1 MDSNVH
7 RGFLDGL
14 VEAEKLWKSADHF
27 VYVTLPVVKDERL
40 LARALENLH
49 SSVVLLITTVLKIEY
64 YYKRVQLTKN
74 PKKNLE
80 VFFTKCRAKYDITKE
95 EGELIREVMV
105 LGTKHKE
112 SGFEFSGKGKMFI
125 LDNEMRKT
133 ELGIEEMKEYVKIVR
148 KLLENANRNFKQS
161 FRNRPQFPM

>member
-1 MDSNVH
+1 MDNSVH

-14 VEAEKLWKSADHF
+14 VEAEKLWNSADHF
-27 VYVTLPVVKDERL
+27 IYVTMPVVKDERL
-40 LARALENLH
+40 LGKALDNLY
-49 SSVVLLITTVLKIEY
+49 SSVVLLVSTILKIEY

-80 VFFTKCRAKYDITKE
+80 IFFTKCRAKYDINKE
-95 EGELIREVMV
+95 EGSLIKEIMV

-112 SGFEFSGKGKMFI
+112 SGFEFSGKGKMVI
-125 LDNEMRKT
+125 LDDDLGKT
-133 ELGIEEMKEYVKIVR
+133 ELNIENMKEYVKIVK

-161 FRNRPQFPM
+161 FRKVYKYA